1 MKKNKLKILIVDD
14 SRLLRMITRAYLAP
28 YEVDIVE
35 ASDGE
40 KGLEILKNND
50 IDLVILDYTMPLMS
64 GQEVLDQMI
73 LDENLKNVPVIV
85 YTTGAFEKEIE
96 NRLMTTSFAFVRKSN
111 LGDDLIPTIKDILGK
126 RLHIGK
132 SKESEKQAM
141 LASLEEESGELMP
154 TVRVISGEQPTKGK
168 EARKE
173 KKEKAIKVL
182 MCYNEYSDRLITR
195 SYLNKHN
202 VEITEAANGLEA
214 FVEIEEKPPDVLI
227 IDYNMF
233 DGMVIN
239 VIRKLKKEQ
248 SVPVIVRLSKS
259 SPKDKDI
266 EVMTYASGYLEESI
280 TEENLSK
287 VIEKVTGKKIGD

>member
-1 MKKNKLKILIVDD
+1 MKKDKLKILIVDD

-28 YEVDIVE
+28 YEVDIIE

-40 KGLEILKNND
+40 KGLEILRKSN

-73 LDENLKNVPVIV
+73 LDKNLKNVPVIV
-85 YTTGAFEKEIE
+85 YTTGSFEKEIE

-126 RLHIGK
+126 HLHIGK

-141 LASLEEESGELMP
+141 LASLEEENGELMP
-154 TVRVISGEQPTKGK
+154 TARVISGEQPTKEE

-173 KKEKAIKVL
+173 KTIKVL

-202 VEITEAANGLEA
+202 VEITEATNGLEA
-214 FVEIEEKPPDVLI
+214 FVEIEENPPDVLI

-233 DGMVIN
+233 DKMVIN

-248 SVPVIVRLSKS
+248 SVPVIVRLSKN

-266 EVMTYASGYLEESI
+266 EVMTCASGYLEELI